1 MQLREY
7 RNCHFHFKMIKYHH
21 QIEMTIIA
29 VKYKIQVYVQGRN
42 RKSEYECLIVT
53 AYVAY
58 YRNFHSK

>member
-1 MQLREY
+1 
-7 RNCHFHFKMIKYHH
+7 MIKYHY
-21 QIEMTIIA
+21 QIERTIMA
-29 VKYKIQVYVQGRN
+29 VKYKIQVYVQGWN